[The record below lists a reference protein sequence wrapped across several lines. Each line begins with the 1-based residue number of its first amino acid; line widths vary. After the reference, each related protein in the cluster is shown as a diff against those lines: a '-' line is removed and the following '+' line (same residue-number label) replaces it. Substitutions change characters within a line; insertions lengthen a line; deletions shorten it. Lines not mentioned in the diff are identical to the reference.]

1 MISALSN
8 FFPGGDW
15 FDETDLALMCAL
27 AVLLKVMVA
36 G

>member
-1 MISALSN
+1 MERALQL
-8 FFPGGDW
+8 FGGGDW

-27 AVLLKVMVA
+27 LVLVKVMVV